1 MDFVADF
8 LYAAKEHWIIL
19 TLVLLAILVYWHYVV
34 NFTYLKDIGLRG
46 PTPLPLVGNFLNF
59 FLYARNL
66 HERQREDQRAYG
78 RIYGLYLLKTPTI
91 VVSDPEI
98 LKVVLVKEFEKFH
111 DRPVSRFC
119 FHISRNSPFDISP
132 GHLLGHNAP
141 ELNFYLFPFFF
152 KLFLNTYFNVM

>member
-1 MDFVADF
+1 MDFVRDL

-19 TLVLLAILVYWHYVV
+19 TIVLLAVLVYWHYVV

-59 FLYARNL
+59 MLYGRTL
-66 HERQREDQRAYG
+66 HERQLEDQKAYG
-78 RIYGLYLLKTPTI
+78 RIFGMYLLKTPTI

-111 DRPVSRFC
+111 DRPVSSWPCVR
-119 FHISRNSPFDISP
+119 S
-132 GHLLGHNAP
+132 LL
-141 ELNFYLFPFFF
+141 LYS
-152 KLFLNTYFNVM
+152 